1 MPTALIAHPSAD
13 VYGSDRQLLESI
25 DGLRDAG
32 RVVTLCLPASG
43 SLVELVRGS
52 DVQRVPF
59 AVLCKALLGLL
70 PLLRPVLRT
79 AIDVARLLHRIRVI
93 RPDVMY
99 VKTVTIPL
107 WIIAARLAQARRCA
121 CARGGNQCREA
132 APCRLEGAAAA
143 RSTVAAKSNA
153 SEKLVT
159 DGFRRLARKVRG
171 VPNDM
176 PDGGAARSDATLPG

>member
-1 MPTALIAHPSAD
+1 VSTALIAHPSTD
-13 VYGSDRQLLESI
+13 VYGSDHQLLESI

-32 RVVTLCLPASG
+32 WVVTLCLPASG

-79 AIDVARLLHRIRVI
+79 AIDVARLLHRSRVI

-107 WIIAARLAQARRCA
+107 WIIAARQHRGGGVRAAPVGSVARAGAHRDRRGRAHQAARPARRPRSTGRRDRA
-121 CARGGNQCREA
+121 LPRGFRYEAAGREA
-132 APCRLEGAAAA
+132 HAAIQAA
-143 RSTVAAKSNA
+143 TPR
-153 SEKLVT
+153 
-159 DGFRRLARKVRG
+159 
-171 VPNDM
+171 
-176 PDGGAARSDATLPG
+176 

>member
-1 MPTALIAHPSAD
+1 MSTALVAHRSTD
-13 VYGSDRQLLESI
+13 VYGSDHQLLESI

-32 RVVTLCLPASG
+32 WVVTLCLPASG

-79 AIDVARLLHRIRVI
+79 AIDVASLLHRSRVI

-121 CARGGNQCREA
+121 RARGGNQCREA
-132 APCRLEGAAAA
+132 AP
-143 RSTVAAKSNA
+143 
-153 SEKLVT
+153 
-159 DGFRRLARKVRG
+159 
-171 VPNDM
+171 
-176 PDGGAARSDATLPG
+176 

>member
-32 RVVTLCLPASG
+32 WDVTLCLPASG

-52 DVQRVPF
+52 DVQRAPF

-79 AIDVARLLHRIRVI
+79 AIDLARLLHRIRMI
-93 RPDVMY
+93 RP
-99 VKTVTIPL
+99 
-107 WIIAARLAQARRCA
+107 
-121 CARGGNQCREA
+121 
-132 APCRLEGAAAA
+132 AP
-143 RSTVAAKSNA
+143 
-153 SEKLVT
+153 
-159 DGFRRLARKVRG
+159 
-171 VPNDM
+171 
-176 PDGGAARSDATLPG
+176 